1 MEKLTLNVEGMTCSH
16 CESRVTK
23 ALSEVSGVKSAVVSL
38 DEGTATVEFEQGQ
51 VTEDAL
57 IDAVEEAGYEVA

>member
-1 MEKLTLNVEGMTCSH
+1 MEKLTLNVEGMTCEH
-16 CESRVTK
+16 CEARVTK
-23 ALSEVSGVKSAVVSL
+23 ALSEVSGVKNAVVLL
-38 DEGTATVEFEQGQ
+38 DEGTATVEFEKGE

>member
-1 MEKLTLNVEGMTCSH
+1 MEKLTLNVGGMTCSH
-16 CESRVTK
+16 CEARVTK
-23 ALSEVSGVKSAVVSL
+23 ALSEVNGVKSAVVSL

>member
-16 CESRVTK
+16 CEAQVTK
-23 ALSEVSGVKSAVVSL
+23 ALSEVNGVKSAVVSL
-38 DEGTATVEFEQGQ
+38 DEGTATVEFEKGQ

>member
-16 CESRVTK
+16 CEARVTK
-23 ALSEVSGVKSAVVSL
+23 ALSEVNGVKSAVVSL
-38 DEGTATVEFEQGQ
+38 DEGTATVEFEKEQ

>member
-1 MEKLTLNVEGMTCSH
+1 
-16 CESRVTK
+16 
-23 ALSEVSGVKSAVVSL
+23 LSEVNGVKSAVVSL
-38 DEGTATVEFEQGQ
+38 GEGTATVEFEKGQ

>member
-1 MEKLTLNVEGMTCSH
+1 MEKLTLTVEGMTCGH
-16 CESRVTK
+16 CEARVTK
-23 ALSEVSGVKSAVVSL
+23 ALSEVSGVKIAVVSL
-38 DEGTATVEFEQGQ
+38 DEGTATVEFEKGQ

>member
-1 MEKLTLNVEGMTCSH
+1 MEKLILNVEGMTCSH
-16 CESRVTK
+16 CEARVTK
-23 ALSEVSGVKSAVVSL
+23 ALSEVNGVKSAVVSL

>member
-1 MEKLTLNVEGMTCSH
+1 MEKLTLNVEGMTCYH
-16 CESRVTK
+16 CEARVTK
-23 ALSEVSGVKSAVVSL
+23 ALSEVNGVKSAVVSL
-38 DEGTATVEFEQGQ
+38 DEGTATVEFEKGQ

>member
-16 CESRVTK
+16 CEACVTK
-23 ALSEVSGVKSAVVSL
+23 ALSEVNGVKSAVVSL
-38 DEGTATVEFEQGQ
+38 DEGTATVEFEKGQ

>member
-1 MEKLTLNVEGMTCSH
+1 MEKLILNVEGMTCSH
-16 CESRVTK
+16 CEARVTK
-23 ALSEVSGVKSAVVSL
+23 ALSEVNGVKSAVVSL
-38 DEGTATVEFEQGQ
+38 DEGTATVEFEKGQ